1 MIPFLLFFSFTFLS
15 STPEKKKKKKLFE
28 QLILGLQC
36 SRAPLSVSISIEYVR
51 CKVTQKL
58 P

>member
-15 STPEKKKKKKLFE
+15 STPEKKKKKHFE
-28 QLILGLQC
+28 QLLLGLQC